1 MIRMLTSAR
10 RGTTLLEVMVALG
23 ILATAYVALLEVQSG
38 AINLST
44 YGKQLTVATFLAQT
58 KMEEVE
64 EKLTKEGF
72 PDMDDTEDGDFD
84 DQGYPHFHFK
94 LEVLK
99 VELPLDAAFDHLLAS
114 FGQGGEGQED
124 KTGSPLDKLKG
135 SAEFGQFKD
144 MFEQQGLLG
153 KGASAGGG
161 MGGLASML
169 NPEMLRGQV
178 DALAT
183 MLEESIRLEKLTVS
197 WGEGGP
203 GHELTLSTHL
213 VRVPQAASAAG
224 SQPGMTP
231 GTQPGMATASGMKS
245 GLPGVTSLP
254 PGAKTS
260 INKSV
265 PGLSGNRST
274 GFK

>member
-1 MIRMLTSAR
+1 MIRQPTSAR

-23 ILATAYVALLEVQSG
+23 ILATAYVALLKVQSG

-64 EKLTKEGF
+64 EKLNKEGF

-99 VELPLDAAFDHLLAS
+99 VELPLDTAFDQLLSS
-114 FGQGGEGQED
+114 FGQGGQDSKDNDG
-124 KTGSPLDKLKG
+124 KPASMLDRLKNSG
-135 SAEFGQFKD
+135 EYDQFKD
-144 MFEQQGLLG
+144 MFDQQGLLG
-153 KGASAGGG
+153 KTGAGGSG
-161 MGGLASML
+161 GGIAGLASML

-178 DALAT
+178 DALAA
-183 MLEESIRLEKLTVS
+183 MLEESIRLEQVTVF

-203 GHELTLSTHL
+203 GHQVVLSTHL
-213 VRVPQAASAAG
+213 VRVPQASSAAG
-224 SQPGMTP
+224 AQPQTTGTP
-231 GTQPGMATASGMKS
+231 GFMSGKA
-245 GLPGVTSLP
+245 GLPA
-254 PGAKTS
+254 GAKTS
-260 INKSV
+260 INKGIPGSFSLGANKS
-265 PGLSGNRST
+265 PGL
-274 GFK
+274 K

>member
-1 MIRMLTSAR
+1 MISRLTAAK
-10 RGTTLLEVMVALG
+10 RGSSLLEVMVAMGVLSM
-23 ILATAYVALLEVQSG
+23 AYVALLEVQSG

-44 YGKQLTVATFLAQT
+44 YGKQLTVATFLAQA
-58 KMEEVE
+58 KMEEAE

-72 PDMDDTEDGDFD
+72 PDTDDTQEGDFD

-99 VELPLDAAFDHLLAS
+99 VELPLDAAFDHMLSS
-114 FGQGGEGQED
+114 FGQGGEGKEG
-124 KTGSPLDKLKG
+124 KSASPLDKLKG
-135 SAEFGQFKD
+135 SDEFGQFKD

-153 KGASAGGG
+153 KGSAAGGG

-197 WGEGGP
+197 WGDGGP
-203 GHELTLSTHL
+203 GNQLVLSTHL

-224 SQPGMTP
+224 AQPGMTP
-231 GTQPGMATASGMKS
+231 GTQPGMAAGS
-245 GLPGVTSLP
+245 GLPGATKLP

-260 INKSV
+260 INKGV
-265 PGLSGNRST
+265 PGRFST
-274 GFK
+274 GGSR